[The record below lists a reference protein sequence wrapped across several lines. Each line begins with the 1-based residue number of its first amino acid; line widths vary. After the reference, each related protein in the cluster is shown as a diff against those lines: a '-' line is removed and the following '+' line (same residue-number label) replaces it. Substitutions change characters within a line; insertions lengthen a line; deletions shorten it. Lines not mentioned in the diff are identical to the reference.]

1 MHIARGFN
9 RPPRLGN
16 HVEAHQTVHAGNT
29 DGRQQAA
36 DGGRNQRHQQGHQ
49 KHQGQAATGKVSERL
64 QGHDHDQKDQGQAD
78 QQNIQGNLVRGFL
91 PLCPFDQCDHTVQSG
106 LAGVGA
112 DLHQQPVTDQP
123 RIAGHRRAIT
133 ARLTD
138 HRRRF
143 ASNRRFVDRGNPFNH
158 LAVAGNHL
166 PRFDAHHIPFAQA
179 GGRDDFKA
187 ARGSAPTRTQAHTA
201 SFEAIGPSLAAP
213 LGQGFGKVGEQH
225 GKPQPQSDLHRH
237 PGRHCRLGD
246 NTQHRGKNRGQL
258 DHQHHRRA
266 FQLARVEFDECLQ
279 QRRTPDIGER
289 SLRRL
294 GGPGFRR
301 WRQL

>member
-1 MHIARGFN
+1 MHIPRRFHRTTGF
-9 RPPRLGN
+9 GDD
-16 HVEAHQTVHAGNT
+16 VEAHQAVHAGNA
-29 DGRQQAA
+29 DGRQQTA
-36 DGGRNQRHQQGHQ
+36 DGGGDQRHQQRHQ
-49 KHQGQAATGKVSERL
+49 KHQRQAATGKVCERL
-64 QGHDHDQKDQGQAD
+64 QGHDHNQKDQGQAD
-78 QQNIQGNLVRGFL
+78 QQDIQGDFVGGFL
-91 PLCPFDQCDHTVQSG
+91 PLGAFDQGDHAVQGG

-123 RIAGHRRAIT
+123 RVAGYRRAIT

-138 HRRRF
+138 HRGRF
-143 ASNRRFVDRGNPFNH
+143 TGNRRFVDCGNPFNH
-158 LAVAGNHL
+158 LAVAGDHL

-201 SFEAIGPSLAAP
+201 RLEAIGPSLAAT

-237 PGRHCRLGD
+237 PGGHCRLGEK
-246 NTQHRGKNRGQL
+246 TQHRGKNRGQL